1 VLGKTL
7 STNAKDF
14 YKGRSMFFPT
24 RLFSTV
30 SMSLMFAASYGAV
43 AQAHFQKLI
52 PSTNVVDQDTGRH
65 VTFDLTFTHPMTNG
79 PAMNMAKP
87 LQFGMQFDGKKTD
100 QLGALSPKTVDER
113 AAFDAE
119 VALKAPGGY
128 AFYVEPVPYFE
139 PAEGK
144 YIIQYTKTIID
155 AYDSGEN
162 WDQMVGFPVEIEPLT
177 RPYGIWTGNVFS
189 GLVRHNGT
197 PVPFAEIEVE
207 YANDGS
213 ITLPNA
219 TFATQVIKADANG
232 IFHYAMPKDGWWVFA
247 ALIEDGT
254 MAAPNSDKQVPIE
267 RGGVFWVKTDPM
279 N

>member
-1 VLGKTL
+1 
-7 STNAKDF
+7 
-14 YKGRSMFFPT
+14 
-24 RLFSTV
+24 
-30 SMSLMFAASYGAV
+30 MSLVTGLVSKVSLSLVIAASFTAT

-52 PSTNVVDQDTGRH
+52 PSTNVVDQNTGRQI
-65 VTFDLTFTHPMTNG
+65 TFDVTFTHPMTNG
-79 PAMNMAKP
+79 PAMDMAEP
-87 LQFGMQFDGKKTD
+87 LQFGMQYDGVKTD
-100 QLGALSPKTVDER
+100 LLGALTPKTVDDH
-113 AAFDAE
+113 AAFDAD
-119 VALKAPGGY
+119 VTVKAPGGY
-128 AFYVEPVPYFE
+128 AFYIEPAPYFE

-155 AYDSGEN
+155 AYDSGED

-189 GLVRHNGT
+189 GMVRHNGT
-197 PVPFAEIEVE
+197 AVPFAEIEVE

-254 MAAPNSDKQVPIE
+254 MAAPNTNKQVPVE
-267 RGGVFWVKTDPM
+267 RGGVLWVKTDPM

>member
-1 VLGKTL
+1 
-7 STNAKDF
+7 
-14 YKGRSMFFPT
+14 
-24 RLFSTV
+24 
-30 SMSLMFAASYGAV
+30 MSLANGLLSKLSLSLIITAAATSTAY
-43 AQAHFQKLI
+43 AHFQKMI
-52 PSTNVVDQDTGRH
+52 PSTNVVDQESGRT

-79 PAMNMAKP
+79 PAMEMAKP
-87 LQFGMQFDGKKTD
+87 LQFGMQFNGEKTD
-100 QLGALSPKTVDER
+100 LLGSLTAKTVDDQS
-113 AAFDAE
+113 AFDAA
-119 VALKAPGGY
+119 VQIKAPGGY

-144 YIIQYTKTIID
+144 FIIQYTKTIID
-155 AYDSGEN
+155 AYDAGED

-177 RPYGIWTGNVFS
+177 RPYGIWTGNIFS
-189 GLVRHNGT
+189 GMVRHNGE
-197 PVPFAEIEVE
+197 PVPFAEVEVE

-254 MAAPNSDKQVPIE
+254 MAAPQTGEEVPVE
-267 RGGVFWVKTDPM
+267 RGGVLWVKTDPM
-279 N
+279 Q

>member
-1 VLGKTL
+1 
-7 STNAKDF
+7 
-14 YKGRSMFFPT
+14 
-24 RLFSTV
+24 
-30 SMSLMFAASYGAV
+30 MSLASGLLPKLSLSMLMTVTLANGAH
-43 AQAHFQKLI
+43 AHFQKMI
-52 PSTNVVDQDTGRH
+52 PSTNVVDQETGRD
-65 VTFDLTFTHPMTNG
+65 VSFDLTFTHPMTNG
-79 PAMNMAKP
+79 PAMQMEKP
-87 LQFGMQFDGKKTD
+87 LQFGMQFNGDKTD
-100 QLGALSPKTVDER
+100 LLGNLLPKTVDEQS
-113 AAFDAE
+113 AFDAT

-139 PAEGK
+139 PSEGK

-155 AYDSGEN
+155 AHDAGED

-189 GLVRHNGT
+189 GMVRHNGE
-197 PVPFAEIEVE
+197 PVPFAEVEVE

-213 ITLPNA
+213 IELPNA

-254 MAAPNSDKQVPIE
+254 MAAPNSDQQVPVE
-267 RGGVFWVKTDPM
+267 RGGVMWVKTDPM
-279 N
+279 D